1 MKKFV
6 LFLFL
11 AALLLSSCHRATIS
25 EQCAEM
31 VKHEKRRL
39 PRNVAQGLV
48 LDSMLYDARTNTLA
62 YYHTIDD
69 SLYSISAL
77 EASKN
82 DMQQQLQTDISNSV
96 ALKRLKDEG
105 VSFCY
110 IYKSKWSGAQLM
122 KLMFRNED
130 ID

>member
-1 MKKFV
+1 MKKLTFILILSV
-6 LFLFL
+6 
-11 AALLLSSCHRATIS
+11 LLLPSCHRATIA

-48 LDSMLYDARTNTLA
+48 LDSMHYDARTNTLA

-69 SLYSISAL
+69 SLYSVSAL
-77 EASKN
+77 EASRS

-96 ALKRLKDEG
+96 GLKRLKDEG

-110 IYKSKWSGAQLM
+110 IYKSKWGGRQLM
-122 KLMFRNED
+122 RLMFRNED
-130 ID
+130 IE

>member
-1 MKKFV
+1 MKQII
-6 LFLFL
+6 FLLVFI
-11 AALLLSSCHRATIS
+11 AILLPACHRATIS

-48 LDSMLYDARTNTLA
+48 LDSMTYDAPSNTFI
-62 YYHTIDD
+62 YFHTIDD

-77 EASKN
+77 DANRST
-82 DMQQQLQTDISNSV
+82 MQQQLQTDISNSV
-96 ALKRLKDEG
+96 GLKRLKDEG

-110 IYKSKWSGAQLM
+110 IYKSKWGGRQVM
-122 KLMFRNED
+122 KLSFRNED
-130 ID
+130 IE